1 MCCYWSERLDISR
14 SKQKSPFIKR
24 YLPWALVAIVVGS
37 GLNYAWSLTQ
47 AEFSIDAERL
57 VYGEVK
63 RGDFTVSVRGSGLLV
78 PDKIQWLSASVE
90 ARVDQILVKPG
101 KVVKQGDLIA
111 QLSNPKLEQLLE
123 ETRWELEARV
133 AESKAS
139 EVAQKAEMLL
149 QRSQMLNVKLNY
161 ESSKLKLDA
170 QTVLFSQK
178 TGTVSKIDYEKT
190 RLETIQLKQRWDIQ
204 KDILKTLAENS
215 IAQANARRSRLL
227 KMQKTLERAEQQV
240 KHLTVYAS
248 IDSVV
253 QEVAIEPGQRISMG
267 SNIAKLAQKSSLI
280 AELQVPE
287 LQIRDVAIGQR
298 VIIDTRNNEV
308 IGVVSRIDPAVV
320 NGNVQVD
327 VEFVDPLPSDARPDL
342 SIDGEIKIA
351 EISNTLFVARPLF
364 AQSEANSSLYKI
376 SADGQFA
383 ERITVKL
390 GKGSINQVQILEGL
404 MLGEKVIISDPSS
417 WDSYQKVSIN

>member
-1 MCCYWSERLDISR
+1 LDISR
-14 SKQKSPFIKR
+14 KKQNSSFIKR
-24 YLPWALVAIVVGS
+24 YLPWALLAVVVGS
-37 GLNYAWSLTQ
+37 GVNYSWSLTQ
-47 AEFSIDAERL
+47 AGFSIDSERL
-57 VYGEVK
+57 VYDEVK
-63 RGDFTVSVRGSGLLV
+63 RGDFSVSVRGSGLLV

-111 QLSNPKLEQLLE
+111 LLSNPKLEQLLE

-133 AESKAS
+133 AESKAD
-139 EVAQKAEMLL
+139 EVAQKSAMLL

-161 ESSKLKLDA
+161 ESSQLKLNA
-170 QTVLFSQK
+170 QSELFRQK
-178 TGTVSKIDYEKT
+178 TGAVSKIDYEQT
-190 RLETIQLKQRWDIQ
+190 RLETNQLKQRWNIQ

-215 IAQANARRSRLL
+215 IAQKNARHSRLL

-240 KHLTVYAS
+240 SHLTVYAS

-253 QEVAIEPGQRISMG
+253 QEVAIEPGQRIAMG
-267 SNIAKLAQKSSLI
+267 SNIAKLAQQDSLI

-287 LQIRDVAIGQR
+287 LQIREVAIGQR

-308 IGVVSRIDPAVV
+308 TGIVSRIDPAVV

-327 VEFVDPLPSDARPDL
+327 VEFIEALPSDARPDL

-351 EISNTLFVARPLF
+351 EISNTLFINRPLF
-364 AQSEANSSLYKI
+364 AQSESNSSLYKV
-376 SADGQFA
+376 SADGKYA

-404 MLGEKVIISDPSS
+404 SLGEKVIISDPST